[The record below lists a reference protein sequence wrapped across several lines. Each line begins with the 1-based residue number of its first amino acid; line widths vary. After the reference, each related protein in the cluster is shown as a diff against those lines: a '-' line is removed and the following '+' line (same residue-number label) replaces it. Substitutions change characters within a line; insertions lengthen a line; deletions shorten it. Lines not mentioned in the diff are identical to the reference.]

1 LAGTVTKV
9 SHVVCHHS
17 ILTNPACLLL
27 MKTTMARDE
36 TLFDSVVGP
45 SSHFKCSVHSSTVTL
60 NTEKLCGVVVSFLGP
75 LRSHSGTCGVRVVTK
90 KTCGSLLLTTMA
102 QFQSITTS

>member
-1 LAGTVTKV
+1 
-9 SHVVCHHS
+9 
-17 ILTNPACLLL
+17 

-90 KTCGSLLLTTMA
+90 KHLRLSPTDNDGPIPEHYYFLTTT
-102 QFQSITTS
+102 IK